1 MPQWQLI
8 QNSKFN
14 IQNFPML
21 LYLLRHAD
29 AETPAPS
36 DDQRALSEK
45 GHAQARKVARFCE
58 AHDMQLSLVL
68 TSPLRRAQ
76 ETARPMA
83 ESLRAELLVA
93 PWLSSGMNPHTAL
106 EELRA
111 YRSQGSVLLV
121 GHEPD
126 FSLFAAHL
134 LGLPTNNAIHIRK
147 ASLTLLE
154 LDVFRAG
161 AASLHFSL
169 PCKLM

>member
-1 MPQWQLI
+1 
-8 QNSKFN
+8 
-14 IQNFPML
+14 ML

-29 AETPAPS
+29 ADTPAPS
-36 DDQRALSEK
+36 DDARALSEK
-45 GHAQARKVARFCE
+45 GQGQAQKVARFCE

-68 TSPLRRAQ
+68 SSPIRRAH
-76 ETARPMA
+76 ETAQIV
-83 ESLRAELLVA
+83 SSTLRSELVIA
-93 PWLSSGMNPHTAL
+93 RWLACGMHPEEAL
-106 EELRA
+106 EELRG
-111 YRSQGSVLLV
+111 YRGQSSVMLV

-126 FSLFAAHL
+126 FSQLAAHL

-161 AASLHFSL
+161 AASLLFSL

>member
-1 MPQWQLI
+1 V
-8 QNSKFN
+8 
-14 IQNFPML
+14 L

-36 DDQRALSEK
+36 DDARPLSEK
-45 GHAQARKVARFCE
+45 GIDQAKKVARFCE
-58 AHDMQLSLVL
+58 AHDMHLSLIL
-68 TSPLRRAQ
+68 TSPLRRAH
-76 ETARPMA
+76 ETAKPVA
-83 ESLRAELLVA
+83 AALRAELVMA
-93 PWLSSGMNPHTAL
+93 PWLASGMHPQAAL

-111 YRSQGSVLLV
+111 YRAQSSVMLV

-126 FSLFAAHL
+126 FSQLAAHL

-154 LDVFRAG
+154 IDVFRAG
-161 AASLHFSL
+161 AANLQFSL